1 MAQLE
6 LVDVAHSYVPGEDEN
21 RWALKPLTVTF
32 EAGKTYALVGPSG
45 CGKTTLLNIFSG
57 LVPPSRGRVLFD
69 GVDMTRKSTRE
80 RNIAQVFQFPVVYTS
95 MTVYQNLAFPLECR
109 NWDGRRIDAKVRTV
123 AEALDLSHRLKDQ
136 ARKLNADDKQLISL
150 GRGLVRDDVA
160 ALLMDEP
167 LTVIDPQLKF
177 SLRRKIREISEQF
190 RPTVIYVTH
199 DQYEAMSFVE
209 ELLVM
214 KDGRVM
220 QQGTPEELFESPRSA
235 YVGYFIGSPS
245 MNFLDVT
252 QDASGVWLDGQ
263 RLAMSWE
270 PALSGAPSP
279 SGSGASGSG
288 ASGSGA
294 SGGGGLQAGI
304 RPEYV
309 RLAPA
314 SGPNTFAAQLRTV
327 RDHGPL
333 RVVHVEIGG
342 QPLALKLPR
351 EAGVP
356 RGDTLLVELPRAKV
370 LPYVDG
376 QLATLDPL

>member
-6 LVDVAHSYVPGEDEN
+6 LLDVGHCYVPGEGED

-45 CGKTTLLNIFSG
+45 CGKTTLLNILSG
-57 LVPPSRGRVLFD
+57 LVSPTRGRVLFD
-69 GVDMTRKSTRE
+69 GADMTRRSTRE
-80 RNIAQVFQFPVVYTS
+80 RNIAQVFQFPVIYTS

-109 NWDGRRIDAKVRTV
+109 NWDSRRIDAKVRTV
-123 AEALDLSHRLKDQ
+123 AEALGLGDRLKEP

-177 SLRRKIREISEQF
+177 SLRRRIREISEQF

-214 KDGRVM
+214 KDGQVM

-252 QDASGVWLDGQ
+252 QDGSGVWLAGQ
-263 RLAMSWE
+263 RLAMSWQP
-270 PALSGAPSP
+270 PAARVPAEASGA
-279 SGSGASGSG
+279 GAAQAGV
-288 ASGSGA
+288 
-294 SGGGGLQAGI
+294 LQAGI

-309 RLAPA
+309 RLASAP
-314 SGPNTFAAQLRTV
+314 GPNTFPARLQAV

-333 RVVHVEIGG
+333 RVLHVEIGG
-342 QPLALKLPR
+342 QRLALKLAR

-356 RGDTLLVELPRAKV
+356 HGDTLLVELPRAKV
-370 LPYVDG
+370 LPYVGG
-376 QLATLDPL
+376 QLATVVAG